1 MAGNETISHTDESG
15 QPCTRHAKISE
26 QRLYELATLGSRMP
40 AFHHDAASKLQSL
53 MMALDEISELTSAD
67 AVDLRTSIDT
77 AHAAL
82 RELNQILAA
91 NRALAKAPQRAR
103 IAFPELVAQA
113 AAAAGVRVRA
123 GILAKDVR
131 VAAPATRH
139 ALAVLLDR
147 AAGPSHLG
155 RVVDATCELDGSS
168 YVLTMSGP
176 PEAAAKLPANAGE
189 SLAIA
194 TFVIAREQG
203 TLRCAPDGFVVTL
216 PAAVDLTGAIEP
228 LPKP

>member
-1 MAGNETISHTDESG
+1 MPGHVDESG
-15 QPCTRHAKISE
+15 QPCTRHAQVTE
-26 QRLYELATLGSRMP
+26 QRLFELATLGSRMP

-53 MMALDEISELTSAD
+53 MMALDEISELTSHE

-77 AHAAL
+77 AHSAL

-113 AAAAGVRVRA
+113 SAATGVRLRA
-123 GILAKDVR
+123 GIVAKDVR
-131 VAAPATRH
+131 VAAPAVRH
-139 ALAVLLDR
+139 ALGLLLDLT
-147 AAGPSHLG
+147 AGPSHLG
-155 RVVDATCELDGSS
+155 RVADATCELDGST
-168 YVLTMSGP
+168 YVLTMSGS

-189 SLAIA
+189 SIAIA
-194 TFVIAREQG
+194 NFVIEREQG
-203 TLRCAPDGFVVTL
+203 TLRCTPTGFVVTL
-216 PAAVDLTGAIEP
+216 PAAIDPTGAIEP